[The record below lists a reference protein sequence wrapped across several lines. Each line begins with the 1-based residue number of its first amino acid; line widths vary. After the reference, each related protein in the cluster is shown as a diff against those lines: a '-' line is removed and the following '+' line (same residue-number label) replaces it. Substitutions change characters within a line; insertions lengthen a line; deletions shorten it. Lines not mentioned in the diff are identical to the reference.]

1 MNMSLFDR
9 NGTLCESE
17 LIRRATLC
25 QECMSEHC
33 IFNPQGICLV
43 PFVFGRA
50 PELTDEGCLDW
61 VCNEER
67 S

>member
-9 NGTLCESE
+9 NGKLCGSE
-17 LIRRATLC
+17 LNRRAALC

-33 IFNPQGICLV
+33 IFNPEGICLV
-43 PFVFGRA
+43 PLVFGRV

-61 VCNEER
+61 IGNEER

>member
-33 IFNPQGICLV
+33 I
-43 PFVFGRA
+43 
-50 PELTDEGCLDW
+50 LTLRVSDSFLLSLA
-61 VCNEER
+61 VRR
-67 S
+67 SLRTKGASTG